1 MSSEHFKKIISHSK
15 EYGFIFQSSE
25 IYDGLSAVYD
35 YAQNGVLLK
44 NNLKEYWWKSMVHLH
59 DNIVGI
65 DSSIFSHPTTWKAS
79 GHLDAFNDPLIDNK
93 DSKKRYR
100 ADNLIEDYIT
110 KCESKILKEQKKQE
124 KRFGDKFNEETF
136 IKTNPKVLKIREYI
150 SQISLRF
157 YNALKK
163 DDLIELKKIILD
175 CEIVCPI
182 SGTKNWT
189 DVKQFNLM
197 FKTQL
202 GATESNSTDLF
213 LRPETAQGIFLNYLN
228 VQKTARMKIPFGI
241 AQIGKAFRN
250 EIIARNFIFRT
261 REFEQMEMQYFTK
274 PGQDDETMKVWK
286 EKRMNFYTGSLGIS
300 SNNLRF
306 HEHGDN
312 ELAHYAKEAWD
323 IEYNF
328 PFGWS
333 EVEGIHNR
341 TDFDLKN
348 HEQFSGKNLKYFD
361 QENNERY
368 LPYIIETSAGLNRM
382 LLTVLSDS
390 FWEDTE
396 NNRKVMKFDPKIA
409 PVKAVICPLVKK
421 DGLPEKARSI
431 IEVLKPHFNV
441 LYDQQGSIG
450 KRYYRQDE
458 AGTPFGITIDHQTM
472 DDDTITIR
480 YRDTQKQD
488 RSSLEN
494 ILKIIQDS
502 LI

>member
-1 MSSEHFKKIISHSK
+1 MDKLVALCKRR
-15 EYGFIFQSSE
+15 GFIYQSAD
-25 IYDGLSAVYD
+25 IYGGLQGVYD
-35 YAQNGVLLK
+35 FGPLGVELK
-44 NNLKEYWWKSMVHLH
+44 NNLKKSWWESMVY
-59 DNIVGI
+59 DNDDIEGL
-65 DSSIFSHPTTWKAS
+65 DSSILTNPLVLRYS
-79 GHLDAFNDPLIDNK
+79 GHEDTFSDPMVDCKSCNMRFRV
-93 DSKKRYR
+93 DQVPESCKK
-100 ADNLIEDYIT
+100 EDLT
-110 KCESKILKEQKKQE
+110 EP
-124 KRFGDKFNEETF
+124 R
-136 IKTNPKVLKIREYI
+136 
-150 SQISLRF
+150 
-157 YNALKK
+157 
-163 DDLIELKKIILD
+163 
-175 CEIVCPI
+175 
-182 SGTKNWT
+182 
-189 DVKQFNLM
+189 QFNLM
-197 FKTQL
+197 FKTNV
-202 GATESNSTDLF
+202 GPVDDGESYAY
-213 LRPETAQGIFLNYLN
+213 LRPETAQQIFTNFKN
-228 VQKTARMKIPFGI
+228 VVDSTSRSLPFGI

-274 PGQDDETMKVWK
+274 PGQDDDTMKTWK
-286 EKRMNFYTGSLGIS
+286 EKRMNFYTDSLGIS
-300 SNNLRF
+300 YENLRF

-390 FWEDTE
+390 YWEDTE

-409 PVKAVICPLVKK
+409 PIKAVICPLVKK

-458 AGTPFGITIDHQTM
+458 AGTPFGITVDHQTM

-480 YRDTQKQD
+480 YRDSQKQD